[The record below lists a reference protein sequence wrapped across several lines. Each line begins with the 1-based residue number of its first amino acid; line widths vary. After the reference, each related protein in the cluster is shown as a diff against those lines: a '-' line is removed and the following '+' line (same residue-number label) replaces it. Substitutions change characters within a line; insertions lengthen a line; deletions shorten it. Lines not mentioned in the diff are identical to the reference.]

1 MIKEKIRRITSM
13 PTFHVLLA
21 LSAAHCL
28 NDLLQSVITAV
39 YPMLKTDLGINFTQI
54 GLITLVYQL
63 AASIFQP
70 VVGYVFDKRPFVW
83 SLPAGMISTS
93 VGIVLLAYSNSLA
106 GVLLAV
112 FMVGLGSATLHPE
125 ASRIT
130 SLAGHE
136 RRGFAQSVFQV
147 GGNFGGSVGP
157 LLVALIVAPHDRR
170 YIMWFLLFAGLCFW
184 AMRPI
189 CRWYR
194 GYLNSLKQAERR
206 KESHAAL
213 PLSRGMTIFTIC
225 VIIILI
231 FSKYI
236 YMASLSS
243 YYTFYLID
251 KFGVTVSQ
259 SQIFL
264 FVFVVSTA
272 AGTLVGG
279 PVGDRYGR
287 KPVIW
292 VSILGTAPFSLL
304 MPHVNLPLTIILSF
318 CAGFM
323 LSSAFPAILL
333 YAQELLPTKL
343 GMISGLFF
351 GFAFGVGG
359 IASAVLGDFA
369 DRYGIEAI
377 YNFCAYTPLLGIIAA
392 FLPNLKKRPKS
403 RDTHS
408 A

>member
-1 MIKEKIRRITSM
+1 MSLLKKLRGLASM

-39 YPMLKTDLGINFTQI
+39 YPMLKADLGLNFAQI
-54 GLITLVYQL
+54 GLVTLVYQL

-70 VVGYVFDKRPFVW
+70 VVGYAFDRRPFVW
-83 SLPAGMISTS
+83 SLPAGMCSTS
-93 VGIVLLAYSNSLA
+93 IGIVLFAFSSTLP
-106 GVLLAV
+106 GILLAV
-112 FMVGLGSATLHPE
+112 FMVGVGSATLHPE

-157 LLVALIVAPHDRR
+157 LLVALIVAPHGRQ
-170 YIMWFLLFAGLCFW
+170 YVVVFLLFAFACF
-184 AMRPI
+184 AVMRPI

-194 GYLNSLKQAERR
+194 SYLERMKHETR
-206 KESHAAL
+206 EAAHHRL
-213 PLSRGMTIFTIC
+213 PLSRRRTLFAIA
-225 VIIILI
+225 VIVVLI

-264 FVFVVSTA
+264 FIFVVSTA

-287 KPVIW
+287 KLVIW

-304 MPHVNLPLTIILSF
+304 MPHVSLALTAVMSF
-318 CAGFM
+318 CAGFT

-333 YAQELLPTKL
+333 YCGTGE
-343 GMISGLFF
+343 
-351 GFAFGVGG
+351 
-359 IASAVLGDFA
+359 
-369 DRYGIEAI
+369 
-377 YNFCAYTPLLGIIAA
+377 
-392 FLPNLKKRPKS
+392 KRV
-403 RDTHS
+403 
-408 A
+408 

>member
-147 GGNFGGSVGP
+147 GGNFGGSIGP

-206 KESHAAL
+206 KESHATL

-304 MPHVNLPLTIILSF
+304 MPHVNLPLTVILSF

-359 IASAVLGDFA
+359 IASAVLG
-369 DRYGIEAI
+369 RL
-377 YNFCAYTPLLGIIAA
+377 CRPL
-392 FLPNLKKRPKS
+392 R
-403 RDTHS
+403 H
-408 A
+408 

>member
-147 GGNFGGSVGP
+147 GGNFGGSIGP

-206 KESHAAL
+206 KESHATL

-304 MPHVNLPLTIILSF
+304 MPHVNLPLTVILSF
-318 CAGFM
+318 CAGD
-323 LSSAFPAILL
+323 SCSRRHFPPYCSMHRNCCPRNWA
-333 YAQELLPTKL
+333 
-343 GMISGLFF
+343 
-351 GFAFGVGG
+351 
-359 IASAVLGDFA
+359 
-369 DRYGIEAI
+369 
-377 YNFCAYTPLLGIIAA
+377 
-392 FLPNLKKRPKS
+392 
-403 RDTHS
+403 
-408 A
+408 